1 MLIPKIEPSKNGI
14 IVGGA
19 VNSLLTLVKSLNKS
33 SHKINIVVSV
43 PSKKQSIFKRV
54 RPKHIEWKIIDN
66 DHPPQTAMFG
76 IAFLVKSIYYALQQR
91 SQNISIV
98 HGHSGYAIYSIVTYL
113 YSVITRSA
121 SIHTIYC
128 PLLQNATVDN
138 KINLFLK
145 SKFSVFFL
153 KKLDLIIAMS
163 NNIAHSL
170 IKAGIAKKKIVI
182 IPNGIDIKKYH
193 PNNSGVGIRKRLN
206 LLKSN
211 SVILFVGN
219 LMISKGLN
227 VLIEAISQVINETPK
242 CKLIMV
248 LELKHKNFN
257 KRKKE
262 LYNRI
267 NALGISENVIELGM
281 INYMPELM
289 AAIDVVVVPYID
301 TQGPSDYPLI
311 LMEAMSA
318 GKCVIGT
325 NTGGIPELIKNNK
338 NGVLVPPDN
347 KHELA
352 NAIINIITS
361 NDLRKKYEKSA
372 RDFIIKNYSL
382 DIIKKKHQNIYG
394 KIIKSK

>member
-1 MLIPKIEPSKNGI
+1 M
-14 IVGGA
+14 
-19 VNSLLTLVKSLNKS
+19 
-33 SHKINIVVSV
+33 SV
-43 PSKKQSIFKRV
+43 
-54 RPKHIEWKIIDN
+54 
-66 DHPPQTAMFG
+66 
-76 IAFLVKSIYYALQQR
+76 L
-91 SQNISIV
+91 
-98 HGHSGYAIYSIVTYL
+98 
-113 YSVITRSA
+113 
-121 SIHTIYC
+121 
-128 PLLQNATVDN
+128 
-138 KINLFLK
+138 
-145 SKFSVFFL
+145 FL

-227 VLIEAISQVINETPK
+227 VLIEAISQVVNENPK
-242 CKLIMV
+242 CKLIMA
-248 LELKHKNFN
+248 LELKHKNFC

-262 LYNRI
+262 LYDRI
-267 NALGISENVIELGM
+267 SGLGISENVIELGM

-382 DIIKKKHQNIYG
+382 DIIKKKHQNIYS
-394 KIIKSK
+394 KIIESK